1 MIKSILLFEVL
12 TLLYLIP
19 ELVYNLDLQYLTCVP
34 PPPLPLHRGRGITQT
49 VGAPPHML
57 VTYSDHVHS

>member
-1 MIKSILLFEVL
+1 MPFTGPIFHHLGMIKSILLFEVL

-34 PPPLPLHRGRGITQT
+34 PPLSPCTGGGASHRQ
-49 VGAPPHML
+49 
-57 VTYSDHVHS
+57 